1 MSNNVFLEDWKNQ
14 QYNCLA
20 KMYPTLSKAQIMKVL
35 DDDISEKFKDPET
48 IIHNDYMDDR
58 ELKQNLTLVYRFA
71 KERKP
76 ILAGNG
82 TLFYNQDKVS
92 SPIADLIADRIDTR
106 TKYKNQMKATQKEM
120 DNYEKGSKEYNELIE
135 RYNKEDNK

>member
-20 KMYPTLSKAQIMKVL
+20 KMYPTLSKQQIMKVL
-35 DDDISEKFKDPET
+35 DNDISTNFKDPDT

-92 SPIADLIADRIDTR
+92 SPIADLIDDRIDTR
-106 TKYKNQMKATQKEM
+106 TKYKNQMKATQ
-120 DNYEKGSKEYNELIE
+120 
-135 RYNKEDNK
+135 